1 MGNPM
6 LIVGGG
12 TMTFCTRASRI
23 LVTALAPKWSYSLCT
38 YGMVESMQDRYL
50 LDDRQLL
57 EVLDGPVGPF
67 AAVTEE
73 DQVREQV

>member
-6 LIVGGG
+6 LLVEGG
-12 TMTFCTRASRI
+12 TMMFCTRTSKI
-23 LVTALAPKWSYSLCT
+23 LVTALAPEWT
-38 YGMVESMQDRYL
+38 YGMIESMQDRYL

-57 EVLDGPVGPF
+57 EVLNGPVGPLT
-67 AAVTEE
+67 AVTEE